1 MPPVA
6 IDAGMPWDTPAPD
19 PVAALAEARRSLG
32 DTFVVESGD
41 DCYVFTFSAMGVK
54 SFYALP
60 EERASKGVAD
70 WRMLRRKLPDEM
82 FAGRRIL
89 PHQLFG
95 REDVAAY
102 LHNVQRALDD
112 TFLELGHAGDVDVF
126 ELTRRL
132 GHRVGLASWGGPG
145 SATGQ
150 RFDRLAQ
157 AFDAL
162 DGSESFVH
170 PDAMAEVAATAKAA
184 EYEALAVITG
194 ELGDALRD
202 LPGRESDH
210 PLFARVAAAWAD
222 EAIEDSRVGV
232 ARDVALI
239 HIASMSN
246 LFAAMGWC
254 LVDVL
259 SHPDE
264 AQRVRAGDQAL
275 AEACALESIRLA
287 QRSIMARYVIA
298 PVTLDVGISRHDVAP
313 GVIIATF
320 LPLTNASAAP
330 GLEVWDPS
338 NWNRRRLAD
347 TSELEAVELVTAFGH
362 GRHTCPAQPF
372 SLSAM
377 TTTVS
382 RLLVDTS
389 CIPAGSIDR
398 FPYGRRSEVW
408 RGRRPRARSIS
419 CGGRASTVSPI
430 GTRSGD
436 TALEL
441 KLTGRLWPSSPA
453 AVWRR
458 SESPCPREDAREEA
472 HGDTALE
479 RTTGR

>member
-6 IDAGMPWDTPAPD
+6 TGVGLPWDVPSPD
-19 PVAALAEARRSLG
+19 PVAALAEVRRALG

-41 DCYVFTFSAMGVK
+41 DCYLFTFSAVGVK

-60 EERASKGVAD
+60 EDRASKGVAD

-82 FAGRRIL
+82 FAGRRTL

-95 REDVAAY
+95 REDVATY
-102 LHNVQRALDD
+102 LHNVRRALDE
-112 TFLELGHAGDVDVF
+112 TVLELGHTGDVEVF
-126 ELTRRL
+126 ALTRRL

-145 SATGQ
+145 SATGA
-150 RFDRLAQ
+150 RFDRLAR

-170 PDAMAEVAATAKAA
+170 PDAMTNVAATNKAA
-184 EYEALAVITG
+184 EYDALSVITR

-202 LPGRESDH
+202 LPGHESDH

-222 EAIEDSRVGV
+222 EPPEDFMVGV
-232 ARDVALI
+232 ARDVALV

-246 LFAAMGWC
+246 LFAAMGWS
-254 LVDVL
+254 LIDLL

-264 AQRVRAGDQAL
+264 AQRIRGGDQIL

-298 PVTLDVGISRHDVAP
+298 PVTLDVGMTQHDVAT
-313 GVIIATF
+313 GVTVATL

-330 GLEVWDPS
+330 GLAAWDPS
-338 NWNRRRLAD
+338 IWNRRRLAD
-347 TSELEAVELVTAFGH
+347 TSRLEAVELVTAFGH

-377 TTTVS
+377 TTAVT
-382 RLLVDTS
+382 RLLTEYELD
-389 CIPAGSIDR
+389 
-398 FPYGRRSEVW
+398 
-408 RGRRPRARSIS
+408 PRWVEPPVPVRAQIGGVARS
-419 CGGRASTVSPI
+419 
-430 GTRSGD
+430 
-436 TALEL
+436 
-441 KLTGRLWPSSPA
+441 A
-453 AVWRR
+453 A
-458 SESPCPREDAREEA
+458 PCPLHFVRRTEGARA
-472 HGDTALE
+472 G
-479 RTTGR
+479 

>member
-6 IDAGMPWDTPAPD
+6 TGAGMPWDTPVAD

-41 DCYVFTFSAMGVK
+41 DCYLFTFSAVGVK

-60 EERASKGVAD
+60 EDRASKGVAD

-95 REDVAAY
+95 REDVATY
-102 LHNVQRALDD
+102 LQNVQTALDD
-112 TFLELGHAGDVDVF
+112 TLAELGPEGDVEVF

-145 SATGQ
+145 SAKGR
-150 RFDRLAQ
+150 RFDRLAR

-170 PDAMAEVAATAKAA
+170 PDAMAHVAATAKAA

-202 LPGRESDH
+202 LPGSESDH

-222 EAIEDSRVGV
+222 EPPEEARIGV

-246 LFAAMGWC
+246 LFAAMGWN
-254 LVDVL
+254 LVDLL

-264 AQRVRAGDQAL
+264 AQRVRAGDQSL

-287 QRSIMARYVIA
+287 QRSIMARFVIA
-298 PVTLDVGISRHDVAP
+298 PVTLDVGDARHDVAT
-313 GVIIATF
+313 GVTVATL

-330 GLEVWDPS
+330 GLEEWDPS
-338 NWNRRRLAD
+338 IWNRRRLAD
-347 TSELEAVELVTAFGH
+347 TSELAAVELVTAFGH

-377 TTTVS
+377 TTAVR
-382 RLLVDTS
+382 RLLVEYELS
-389 CIPAGSIDR
+389 PRWVDR
-398 FPYGRRSEVW
+398 PVPVRAQIGGV
-408 RGRRPRARSIS
+408 ARS
-419 CGGRASTVSPI
+419 
-430 GTRSGD
+430 
-436 TALEL
+436 
-441 KLTGRLWPSSPA
+441 A
-453 AVWRR
+453 A
-458 SESPCPREDAREEA
+458 PCPLHFVRRHLA
-472 HGDTALE
+472 GQLSIPNP
-479 RTTGR
+479 

>member
-1 MPPVA
+1 MSTPKISPMPPVA
-6 IDAGMPWDTPAPD
+6 TGVDMPWDTPAPD

-32 DTFVVESGD
+32 DTFVVESGG
-41 DCYVFTFSAMGVK
+41 DCYLFAFSAVGVK

-95 REDVAAY
+95 REDVATY
-102 LHNVQRALDD
+102 LHNVQTALDD
-112 TFLELGHAGDVDVF
+112 TVLELGHVGDVEVF

-145 SATGQ
+145 SAMGT
-150 RFDRLAQ
+150 RFDRLAA

-170 PDAMAEVAATAKAA
+170 PDAMAHVTATAKAA
-184 EYEALAVITG
+184 EYEALAIITG

-202 LPGRESDH
+202 LRGSEADH

-222 EAIEDSRVGV
+222 EPLEEARVGI

-246 LFAAMGWC
+246 LFAALGWS
-254 LVDVL
+254 LVDL
-259 SHPDE
+259 LAHPDE
-264 AQRVRAGDQAL
+264 AQRVRAGDQGL

-287 QRSIMARYVIA
+287 QRSIMARFVIA
-298 PVTLDVGISRHDVAP
+298 PVTLNVGMTRHDVAP
-313 GVIIATF
+313 GVTVATL

-330 GLEVWDPS
+330 GLELWDPS
-338 NWNRRRLAD
+338 IWNRRRLAD
-347 TSELEAVELVTAFGH
+347 TSLLGAVELVTAFGH

-377 TTTVS
+377 TTAIR
-382 RLLVDTS
+382 RLLVEFELS
-389 CIPAGSIDR
+389 PRWVDR
-398 FPYGRRSEVW
+398 PVPVRAQIGGVARSAAPCPLHFV
-408 RGRRPRARSIS
+408 RRP
-419 CGGRASTVSPI
+419 G
-430 GTRSGD
+430 
-436 TALEL
+436 L
-441 KLTGRLWPSSPA
+441 
-453 AVWRR
+453 
-458 SESPCPREDAREEA
+458 
-472 HGDTALE
+472 
-479 RTTGR
+479 